1 MMHATTITTAKTT
14 ATPSTSPPQNVQLSP
29 RELEVLTLIVE
40 GRSNP
45 EIAAALYLS
54 PNTIKTHVRGILNKF
69 GVSDRVQAAVL
80 AVRHQLV

>member
-1 MMHATTITTAKTT
+1 MMQSQPTVSSTTSALPHNLK
-14 ATPSTSPPQNVQLSP
+14 LSE
-29 RELEVLTLIVE
+29 REFQVLTLIVA

-69 GVSDRVQAAVL
+69 GVSDRLQAAVM

>member
-1 MMHATTITTAKTT
+1 MMHATSTV
-14 ATPSTSPPQNVQLSP
+14 TPSTACPLTAQLSP
-29 RELEVLTLIVE
+29 REYEVLVLIVE

-45 EIAAALYLS
+45 EIAATLYLS
-54 PNTIKTHVRGILNKF
+54 PNTVKTHVRGILNKF

>member
-1 MMHATTITTAKTT
+1 MMQSSTAARHATDL
-14 ATPSTSPPQNVQLSP
+14 PQNVKLSE
-29 RELEVLTLIVE
+29 REFEVLTLIVE

-54 PNTIKTHVRGILNKF
+54 QNTIKTHVRGILNKF

>member
-1 MMHATTITTAKTT
+1 MPAPTT
-14 ATPSTSPPQNVQLSP
+14 ATHSTSHPQTVQLSP
-29 RELEVLTLIVE
+29 REYEVLALIVE

-45 EIAAALYLS
+45 EIAATLYLS
-54 PNTIKTHVRGILNKF
+54 QNTIKTHVRGILNKF

>member
-1 MMHATTITTAKTT
+1 MMHATTT
-14 ATPSTSPPQNVQLSP
+14 ATHATDCPPNVQLSP
-29 RELEVLTLIVE
+29 REFEVLALIVQ

-45 EIAAALYLS
+45 EIAATLYLS
-54 PNTIKTHVRGILNKF
+54 QNTIKTHVRGILNKF